1 MHSDHRNDHTASAMQ
16 STAVSSSQMHS
27 AARRELMASQ
37 TVSRSATIPGLVAL
51 TALLF
56 SIAGCGNT
64 YRPVVTA
71 INPVGPAAQPGKYA
85 VVISSNGPSAP
96 GLVTLVDVSGDTV
109 LDTTALGVNPY
120 YLMLNNGGS
129 TGYTLNGDGTLNSFA
144 VSPALRAND
153 VLESTLLP
161 GSSPTAIYDQGSS
174 LYIATLGRNSVG
186 QFASLGTGGPVGLK
200 QELPTGARTVYTV
213 GSATAPRAYAL
224 VQGAQGSATGSA
236 AAIETD
242 TNTISAQIPVG
253 RRPVYGVMTADAR
266 RAFVLNQGSN
276 TVSVINSESNAL
288 DTFTN
293 AKHLVTSTIPVGV
306 APVWADFAPTLAEL
320 VVANQGDGVS
330 PGSVS
335 IISIPLCSSTTAVAN
350 PNCDPA
356 NPVDAVGFGT
366 VIANVPVG
374 INAIMVAVLQDGTR
388 AYVANAGNAAAGI
401 AGSVSVINLIT
412 NTVEATIPA
421 GASVDANDNLI
432 HGHPNFITATT
443 GTPTGK
449 IYITSLDST
458 DLTILR
464 TDTDSVQ
471 THLPLQGNGVMVR
484 VSRP

>member
-1 MHSDHRNDHTASAMQ
+1 LHSDHHNDQTASSLQ
-16 STAVSSSQMHS
+16 PTRLLSSQTHS
-27 AARRELMASQ
+27 APARLVARRAASRKAKA
-37 TVSRSATIPGLVAL
+37 VGLLASAALV
-51 TALLF
+51 F
-56 SIAGCGNT
+56 SVAGCGNT

-85 VVISSNGPSAP
+85 VVISSNGSSAP
-96 GLVTLVDVSGDTV
+96 GLVTLVDFSGDTI

-120 YLMLNNGGS
+120 YLMLNNAGN

-144 VSPALRAND
+144 VSPALRANN

-161 GSSPTAIYDQGSS
+161 GSSPAAIYDQGAS
-174 LYIATLGRNSVG
+174 LYISTPGRNSVG
-186 QFASLGTGGPVGLK
+186 QFAALGAGGPVALK

-224 VQGAQGSATGSA
+224 VQGPQGSATGSA

-253 RRPVYGVMTADAR
+253 SKPVYGVMTADAR

-293 AKHLVTSTIPVGV
+293 ANHVVTSTIPVGV

-356 NPVDAVGFGT
+356 NPVDAVGFGR

-374 INAIMVAVLQDGTR
+374 INAIMVAVLQDGSR
-388 AYVANAGNAAAGI
+388 AYVANAGDAAAGV
-401 AGSVSVINLIT
+401 AGSVSVINLMT

-421 GASVDANDNLI
+421 GTSLNPNDNLI
-432 HGHPNFITATT
+432 HGHPNFIVATT

-449 IYITSLDST
+449 IYVTSLDST